1 MNIRFVAA
9 TLGLMNVTE
18 LAGALDRGGVVAIVL
33 SIDNAANKVSRL
45 VADFWGSTAKGE
57 SAVLDST
64 ATVLDS
70 TATVL
75 DSSATVLDSTATFFF
90 LSSSST
96 ASASSSL

>member
-18 LAGALDRGGVVAIVL
+18 LAGALDRGGVVAIIL

-45 VADFWGSTAKGE
+45 VADFWGSTATGE
-57 SAVLDST
+57 SAGLDST

-75 DSSATVLDSTATFFF
+75 DSTATFFS